1 MADAR
6 DNQSRIGEAFAGILR
21 SGQSEFNSQFA
32 EARRLY
38 PDLDGATFS
47 EFLRTTVDGL
57 VRAVEKERPDR
68 VAEVAMAAYEVGLEL
83 VSQKQVGPGARHHWI
98 EEGWQRVL
106 PAVVP
111 VLAMAPL
118 RIIGAVSNALH
129 HLATT
134 PGARPAQWLADIE
147 RMGRQCE
154 DSDTLLRL
162 GQVTAWKAGL
172 AHFRQGGILAADAL
186 APSLALAAV
195 GAPNSGTW
203 PEIRRCLLADPWFD
217 PGTPIA
223 EDNRQT
229 HQLQVM
235 TRAGAF
241 RGFGG
246 FFVGPPRV
254 AAAGEHFL
262 VRSAEECWLL
272 TADLFGATFHRTSP
286 GDFES
291 ALEQT
296 KLPHTLRIADSKL
309 LWNKKLCELPPLG
322 KVTSVAANETT
333 VALTSDLTHSV
344 LLAAIK

>member
-1 MADAR
+1 MADAH
-6 DNQSRIGEAFAGILR
+6 DNQSRIGEVFAGILR
-21 SGQSEFNSQFA
+21 SGRSEFNGQFA

-38 PDLDGATFS
+38 PDLDGAIFL

-68 VAEVAMAAYEVGLEL
+68 VAEVAMAGYEVGLEL

-106 PAVVP
+106 PSVVP
-111 VLAMAPL
+111 VLARAPL
-118 RIIGAVSNALH
+118 SIIGAMSNALH

-134 PGARPAQWLADIE
+134 SGARPAQWLADIE
-147 RMGRQCE
+147 RLGRQCE
-154 DSDTLLRL
+154 DPDTLLRL
-162 GQVTAWKAGL
+162 GQVSAWKAGL
-172 AHFRQGGILAADAL
+172 SHFRQGAIIAADAL

-195 GAPNSGTW
+195 GAPNSAIW
-203 PEIRRCLLADPWFD
+203 SEIRSCLLADPWFD
-217 PGTPIA
+217 PAIPIA
-223 EDNRQT
+223 EYNRKQ
-229 HQLQVM
+229 HQLQVI

-246 FFVGPPRV
+246 SFVEPPRV

-262 VRSAEECWLL
+262 VRSGEECWLL

-286 GDFES
+286 ADFES
-291 ALEQT
+291 ALQQT
-296 KLPHTLRIADSKL
+296 RLPNTLRIADSKL
-309 LWNKKLCELPPLG
+309 LWNKKPCELPSLG
-322 KVTSVAANETT
+322 KLTSVAANETT

-344 LLAAIK
+344 ILAAIK